1 MRKQPRKCPPALAPA
16 RRALPRELLRTDLF
30 ATLAHEIAHQWWGN
44 RVGWRSGRDQ
54 WLSEA
59 LAEFVEERFLRDVL
73 EIDARDLAERAE
85 WAKRGYESA
94 TGLDRPPHA
103 YGPPVLGVRLDST
116 LSADAYRGVVY
127 DKGST
132 VFTMVADRLGE
143 EPFVEMLGALAEAVD
158 HRTIDTPTFFRAIE
172 KMSGIDLDPIVLPF
186 VYDINF
192 PRVLYSH
199 RVETNEDGA
208 WLVRGVLE
216 QFPSF
221 HRKSRVTRRGEGA
234 WDVVNEYRIHGAPR
248 GVSIGVPFEVAYG
261 SSQRSNELVR
271 GVGGTISMRP
281 GATPFAVRLDEEP
294 TGFWLDQRGRTFAR
308 YLCGTCDA
316 RLATIARIDA
326 LIALDRRAEAVALV
340 RAAIEDGHG
349 DRVKQTRRFERSPFG
364 VALHT
369 RMAMLL
375 LDDDEDAAALR
386 ELETAEEGYRKREPG
401 VIEMGGGVE
410 RRWLQVVEFHRGVFG
425 EASLKR
431 GLLALRA
438 RIDLRAGRTDA
449 AWDRLSRW
457 LYLDIPQREGE
468 STGDSYARNSMSTNS
483 IDGDGQ
489 AYALLAIAACTS
501 GRTSACL
508 AATREARRREAD
520 LSALQVA
527 ATP

>member
-1 MRKQPRKCPPALAPA
+1 
-16 RRALPRELLRTDLF
+16 
-30 ATLAHEIAHQWWGN
+30 
-44 RVGWRSGRDQ
+44 
-54 WLSEA
+54 
-59 LAEFVEERFLRDVL
+59 
-73 EIDARDLAERAE
+73 
-85 WAKRGYESA
+85 
-94 TGLDRPPHA
+94 
-103 YGPPVLGVRLDST
+103 
-116 LSADAYRGVVY
+116 
-127 DKGST
+127 
-132 VFTMVADRLGE
+132 
-143 EPFVEMLGALAEAVD
+143 
-158 HRTIDTPTFFRAIE
+158 
-172 KMSGIDLDPIVLPF
+172 
-186 VYDINF
+186 
-192 PRVLYSH
+192 
-199 RVETNEDGA
+199 
-208 WLVRGVLE
+208 
-216 QFPSF
+216 
-221 HRKSRVTRRGEGA
+221 
-234 WDVVNEYRIHGAPR
+234 
-248 GVSIGVPFEVAYG
+248 
-261 SSQRSNELVR
+261 
-271 GVGGTISMRP
+271 
-281 GATPFAVRLDEEP
+281 
-294 TGFWLDQRGRTFAR
+294 
-308 YLCGTCDA
+308 
-316 RLATIARIDA
+316 
-326 LIALDRRAEAVALV
+326 
-340 RAAIEDGHG
+340 
-349 DRVKQTRRFERSPFG
+349 
-364 VALHT
+364 
-369 RMAMLL
+369 MLL